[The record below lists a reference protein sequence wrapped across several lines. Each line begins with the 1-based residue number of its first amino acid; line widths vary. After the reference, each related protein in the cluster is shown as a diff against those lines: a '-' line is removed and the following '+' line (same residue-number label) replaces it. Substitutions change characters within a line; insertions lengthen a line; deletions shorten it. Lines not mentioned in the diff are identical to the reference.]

1 MMDRIMPGAP
11 TMTPQE
17 FIQIWRNS
25 RFGESQGATSF
36 FDDICR
42 LVGHPRP
49 ADIQDPEDFT
59 FEKKVLGGVAD
70 AYKAGHFA
78 WEFKGTDRQ
87 LPGAFDQLLRYQV
100 YLKTPPLLVVS
111 SFSLIRVQTN
121 FPGKETVVHDIPIA
135 ELGDPEQ
142 LRQAARHILR
152 SGGVRACSA
161 RLRRL
166 HATRRFAVRADS
178 GRYGAARRWR

>member
-1 MMDRIMPGAP
+1 MMDRIVPGAP

-142 LRQAARHILR
+142 LRKLRDIFFDARAFEPAAH
-152 SGGVRACSA
+152 G
-161 RLRRL
+161 
-166 HATRRFAVRADS
+166 
-178 GRYGAARRWR
+178 

>member
-1 MMDRIMPGAP
+1 MMDRIVPGAP

-121 FPGKETVVHDIPIA
+121 FQGQGDGCPRHSDCGVGGPGAV
-135 ELGDPEQ
+135 
-142 LRQAARHILR
+142 RQAARHILR
-152 SGGVRACSA
+152 SGGVRA
-161 RLRRL
+161 
-166 HATRRFAVRADS
+166 
-178 GRYGAARRWR
+178 AAHG

>member
-1 MMDRIMPGAP
+1 MMDRIVPGAP

-121 FPGKETVVHDIPIA
+121 FPGKETVVHDIA
-135 ELGDPEQ
+135 HRLWSWG
-142 LRQAARHILR
+142 ILSSYGSCGTYSSMQGR
-152 SGGVRACSA
+152 SSLSA

-166 HATRRFAVRADS
+166 RATPLCCS
-178 GRYGAARRWR
+178 GG